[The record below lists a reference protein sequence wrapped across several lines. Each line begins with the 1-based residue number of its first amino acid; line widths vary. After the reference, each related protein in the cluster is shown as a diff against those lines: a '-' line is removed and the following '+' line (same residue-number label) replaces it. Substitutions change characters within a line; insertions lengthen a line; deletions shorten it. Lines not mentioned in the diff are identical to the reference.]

1 MGASDT
7 LANPDLE
14 KGQPPA
20 TLQPTELHPDNV
32 VDYDGPDDPENPFN
46 WPRWKKGRQLVL
58 MAFNTFITYV
68 SLLLC
73 FCLSYPLPCCP
84 FSVLIANATTLD
96 PWLPPCSPP
105 EWRTL

>member
-1 MGASDT
+1 MGASDTT

-14 KGQPPA
+14 KGQPP
-20 TLQPTELHPDNV
+20 TILQPTELHSDNV

-68 SLLLC
+68 SLLL
-73 FCLSYPLPCCP
+73 L
-84 FSVLIANATTLD
+84 
-96 PWLPPCSPP
+96 
-105 EWRTL
+105 

>member
-1 MGASDT
+1 MGASDPI
-7 LANPDLE
+7 ANPDLE

-20 TLQPTELHPDNV
+20 TVQPTERHQDNI

-68 SLLLC
+68 LLL
-73 FCLSYPLPCCP
+73 FGLGFIISTS
-84 FSVLIANATTLD
+84 SVLGLD
-96 PWLPPCSPP
+96 G
-105 EWRTL
+105 